1 LLKGIAKVISDAR
14 GADGSLFSSFVIASA
29 RKKQSTASRTRKTM
43 NGTIHFFAPGLK
55 HYDVE
60 GLNAGGS
67 CGLVAVSVTGTGCAL
82 NCKHCGRSILRA
94 MAPTP
99 TPEALL
105 AEGERAAAKGAPGL
119 LISGGSL
126 PDGSVPL
133 EPFFATMKTI
143 REELDLPVLVH
154 TGLVHPSTAKSLA
167 WAGVDCVMLDII
179 GHGDTIREVCQ
190 LSATVEDYDRS
201 LRLLAEAYLPI
212 APHLI
217 MGLHFGQIVG
227 EVDALDIIAG
237 YPVRAVV
244 MAGFRPIP
252 GTKMEHVRP
261 LAPESMGELF
271 REARERFPHTPV
283 LLGCERPLGPHRERT
298 DLLALDAGL
307 DGIAFPSEEA
317 IKFCRE
323 RNMTVHVSRTC
334 CSMIRGA

>member
-1 LLKGIAKVISDAR
+1 
-14 GADGSLFSSFVIASA
+14 
-29 RKKQSTASRTRKTM
+29 M

-55 HYDVE
+55 HYDVD
-60 GLNAGGS
+60 GLNAEGS
-67 CGLVAVSVTGTGCAL
+67 CGLVAVSVTGAGCAL

-99 TPEALL
+99 TPKALL
-105 AEGERAAAKGAPGL
+105 AEAKTAAAKGAPGL

-143 REELDLPVLVH
+143 REELALPVLVH
-154 TGLVHPSTAKSLA
+154 TGLVHPSTAKGLA

-179 GHGDTIREVCQ
+179 GHGDTIREVCH
-190 LSATVEDYDRS
+190 LSAAVEDYDLS
-201 LRLLAEAYLPI
+201 LRLLVEASLPTV
-212 APHLI
+212 PHVI
-217 MGLHFGQIVG
+217 MGLHFGQALG

-244 MAGFRPIP
+244 MVGFRPIP

-261 LAPESMGELF
+261 LAPESMGQLF
-271 REARERFPHTPV
+271 REARERFPHTPL

-317 IKFCRE
+317 ITFCRE

-334 CSMIRGA
+334 CSMIRKA